1 MPADGGATC
10 NAAGAVVHAGYS
22 WAPANDA
29 QPSADDL
36 KAAVERRPE
45 LVYSIVAEQQLGGME
60 DRLKKRSDEIRAK
73 QDDFE
78 KLYLMRKNDLE
89 AEQAAHAA
97 LEKKLKERKEAK
109 DKLRS
114 EIRTA
119 MEREAKAAEEEAGF
133 LEAARKSRLEL
144 EAHKQEA
151 PKIEAEYRKAQEEEK
166 AQKFAFQD
174 EKMALRGRH
183 AAAVRTLDDQTREI
197 KEKTKELKN
206 QGRKYHDL
214 IELDKSQTAEQEKWI
229 KEEREK
235 IKNGIEELNKHT
247 ESVKFKTKETARK
260 HQEAFWATS
269 DTNTSALGHMS
280 DANK

>member
-1 MPADGGATC
+1 MGACEPTVCVCVSMPADGGGTRQ
-10 NAAGAVVHAGYS
+10 AAGAVVHAGYS

-109 DKLRS
+109 DKL
-114 EIRTA
+114 
-119 MEREAKAAEEEAGF
+119 
-133 LEAARKSRLEL
+133 
-144 EAHKQEA
+144 
-151 PKIEAEYRKAQEEEK
+151 
-166 AQKFAFQD
+166 
-174 EKMALRGRH
+174 
-183 AAAVRTLDDQTREI
+183 
-197 KEKTKELKN
+197 
-206 QGRKYHDL
+206 
-214 IELDKSQTAEQEKWI
+214 
-229 KEEREK
+229 
-235 IKNGIEELNKHT
+235 
-247 ESVKFKTKETARK
+247 
-260 HQEAFWATS
+260 
-269 DTNTSALGHMS
+269 
-280 DANK
+280 